1 MFLGILKGLGI
12 MRLSMNTR
20 SFWKL
25 NHLLAW
31 ALSAQLGILAV
42 AWGPTA
48 WGAQPPC
55 FCGSLCAA
63 LPRPPLVQITF
74 GVVEVKLSSAIVA
87 LESLKLSGI
96 SDGDGDDDVIDHSD
110 AFV

>member
-1 MFLGILKGLGI
+1 
-12 MRLSMNTR
+12 MNT
-20 SFWKL
+20 SNFWKL

-31 ALSAQLGILAV
+31 ALSAQLGMLAV

-55 FCGSLCAA
+55 FFGSLCAA
-63 LPRPPLVQITF
+63 FPRPPLVHITF
-74 GVVEVKLSSAIVA
+74 QVVEVKLSSAIVA

-96 SDGDGDDDVIDHSD
+96 SDCNGDDDVIDHSD
-110 AFV
+110 AFL

>member
-1 MFLGILKGLGI
+1 M
-12 MRLSMNTR
+12 
-20 SFWKL
+20 
-25 NHLLAW
+25 
-31 ALSAQLGILAV
+31 LAV
-42 AWGPTA
+42 AWGLTA

-74 GVVEVKLSSAIVA
+74 EVKLSSAIVA